1 MGVFPKDIKTYKRAL
16 KRERERRVESKR
28 RRTHADIVT
37 GGHRI
42 IGSERDRFIKKSKKR
57 ERERDVLVKEKFT
70 QLRRERVRRYRL

>member
-1 MGVFPKDIKTYKRAL
+1 MGVFPKGIKTYKRAL
-16 KRERERRVESKR
+16 KRERRVESKR

-57 ERERDVLVKEKFT
+57 ERERCVGE
-70 QLRRERVRRYRL
+70 REIHSIET

>member
-1 MGVFPKDIKTYKRAL
+1 M
-16 KRERERRVESKR
+16 ESKR

-42 IGSERDRFIKKSKKR
+42 IGSERDRFIKKSKQKR

-70 QLRRERVRRYRL
+70 QLRRERVRRYRLENQKRDVSLVIGKG